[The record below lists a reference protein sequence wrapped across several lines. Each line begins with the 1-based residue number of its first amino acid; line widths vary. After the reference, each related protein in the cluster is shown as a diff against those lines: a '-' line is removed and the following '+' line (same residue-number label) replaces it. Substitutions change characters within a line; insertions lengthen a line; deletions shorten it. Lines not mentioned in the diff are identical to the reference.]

1 MGAKFSGL
9 GKALYDSKRR
19 EFLGR
24 DGVGWGKLG
33 TFYFFFYLGLA
44 GFFCAMLAVFML
56 LSPRD
61 APRYYSESSRMATRS
76 NPLTPGLGFRPQPD
90 VEKNII
96 YAHKNGDTDAD
107 KEYVDSLNQYLE
119 IFYPEQV
126 VQAKKVQPAKD
137 DKDDNDDDDDDD
149 DKKQPFQDDR
159 PQMQPFKISN
169 PGDCTSGNK
178 YGYASGK
185 PCVLV
190 KMNKIV
196 GFQPEAG
203 ASSEDKAAYKSTG
216 CANKD
221 GGIAIHCSGEY
232 AADADSIGNI
242 TYFSES
248 GTSDK
253 CGYLSRNRF
262 PYEGK
267 VDRRD
272 VYQAPYIWVQLTNP
286 KPNTLINVLCRA
298 YGKNIYYDKKTG
310 RALTRFQI
318 YVEDLTKRNAPKK
331 SRKNGDM

>member
-1 MGAKFSGL
+1 MGAKLSGL
-9 GKALYDSKRR
+9 GSALYDSKRR

-24 DGVGWGKLG
+24 DGAGWGKLG

-90 VEKNII
+90 VEKSLI
-96 YAHKNGDTDAD
+96 YVTKTGITS
-107 KEYVDSLNQYLE
+107 EPNQYAKSLDQYLSV
-119 IFYPEQV
+119 FYPERTI
-126 VQAKKVQPAKD
+126 QAKKVKVEND
-137 DKDDNDDDDDDD
+137 DDDDDDDDD
-149 DKKQPFQDDR
+149 DKKHQAEDDR
-159 PQMQPFKISN
+159 PQMQPFRIKN
-169 PGDCTSGNK
+169 AGDCTSENK
-178 YGYASGK
+178 YGYETGK

-203 ASSEDKAAYKSTG
+203 ASSDDKAAYKTTG
-216 CANKD
+216 CVNKD
-221 GGIAIHCSGEY
+221 GAAAIHCSGEY
-232 AADADSIGNI
+232 AADIDSIGNI
-242 TYFSES
+242 TYISED

-253 CGYLSRNRF
+253 CGILAKTRF

-298 YGKNIYYDKKTG
+298 YGKNIYFDKKTG
-310 RALTRFQI
+310 RAITRFQI
-318 YVEDLTKRNAPKK
+318 YVEDLAKRNSGKK

>member
-1 MGAKFSGL
+1 MGAKLSGI

-24 DGVGWGKLG
+24 DGAGWGKLG

-96 YAHKNGDTDAD
+96 YAYKNGDADAG
-107 KEYVDSLNQYLE
+107 KEYVKSLDQYLSV
-119 IFYPEQV
+119 FYPERV
-126 VQAKKVQPAKD
+126 AKVEKVK
-137 DKDDNDDDDDDD
+137 KDDDDDDD
-149 DKKQPFQDDR
+149 DDENGKKAQDNR
-159 PQMQPFKISN
+159 PQMEPFKIEK
-169 PGDCTSGNK
+169 PGDCTSNNK

-185 PCVLV
+185 PCILV

-203 ASSEDKAAYKSTG
+203 ASADDKAAYKLTG
-216 CANKD
+216 CASKD

-232 AADADSIGNI
+232 AADIDNVGKI
-242 TYFSES
+242 TYISENS
-248 GTSDK
+248 TSDK
-253 CGYLSRNRF
+253 CGYLSKTRF

-272 VYQAPYIWVQLTNP
+272 VYQAPFIWVQFNNP
-286 KPNTLINVLCRA
+286 KPNTLINVLCRV
-298 YGKNIYYDKKTG
+298 YGKNIYYDKKSG

-318 YVEDLTKRNAPKK
+318 YVEDSTKRNALKK